1 MKILNKLKS
10 RLTIIFILFSLVI
23 IVSVGI
29 VANLSIKSNFNKY
42 IQEGIEQRK
51 SDVVKS
57 IDNSYKDNKFDKD
70 NIDLIGREAIEK
82 GLILKIKDSN
92 GKIIWD
98 ARDENNLLCESVLK
112 KTRANINKI
121 NPTVNGTYTVE
132 KFDLKVENKN
142 IGSVEIEYI
151 GPFYYNDSDLIFFKT
166 LNNVLL
172 AVGVC
177 AIILSTIIGVS
188 ISHSISKPV
197 LNIIHNTNLI
207 AEGEYLNDIN
217 VKSNIE
223 EINKMIISVNKL
235 ANNLNEQD
243 KLRKILTRDISH
255 ELRTPLT
262 TIQIQVEALMDGIW
276 EPSEERLKSIYDE
289 IERLNRLVGS
299 LEKLSKYEEDSIILN
314 KEEIYINE
322 LLKMLVINFE
332 KQLFDENIKLSLDLK
347 SIKYYCDKD
356 RLSQAIINI
365 ISNSIKYTTFGG
377 KINLSLDSNDKN
389 IFIKV
394 KDNGIGIEK
403 SDLKYIFERF
413 YRADKSRTRKSG
425 GVGVGLTIAKA
436 IVESHGGKIIVNSEL
451 GIGSEF
457 IIQLPK

>member
-377 KINLSLDSNDKN
+377 KINLSLDSNNKN